1 MTIFVKN
8 MVCDRCIRAVR
19 QAAEAA
25 GLHPLDVELG
35 EVNLAEPPAPEQ
47 LARFRETLRAAGFE
61 LLDDKRQQ
69 LVGRIKA
76 AVVDLVHR
84 RNDDRKVNLSDFLTE
99 KLARD
104 YGSLSALFSE
114 VEGTTIEQFLIRQKV
129 ERVKELL
136 VYDELS
142 LSEIADLLHYS
153 SVAHLSSQFKKV
165 TGLTPS
171 HFKRIREQKRVP
183 LDRV

>member
-19 QAAEAA
+19 QAAETA
-25 GLHPLDVELG
+25 GLAPLDVELG
-35 EVNLAEPPAPEQ
+35 EVLLVEPPPPEQ
-47 LARFRETLRAAGFE
+47 LTHFRENLRIAGFE

-136 VYDELS
+136 VYDEMS
-142 LSEIADLLHYS
+142 LGEIADLLHYS

-171 HFKRIREQKRVP
+171 HFKRIRAQKRVP

>member
-1 MTIFVKN
+1 MTLFIKN
-8 MVCDRCIRAVR
+8 MVCDRCIQAVR
-19 QAAEAA
+19 RSAETA
-25 GLHPLDVELG
+25 GLAPLAVELG
-35 EVNLAEPPAPEQ
+35 EVTFPETPPTEA
-47 LARFRETLRAAGFE
+47 LTRFRDNLQTVGFE
-61 LLDDKRQQ
+61 LLDDRRQQ
-69 LVGRIKA
+69 LAGRIKA

-84 RNDDRKVNLSDFLTE
+84 HNDDRKVNLSDFLTG
-99 KLARD
+99 KLDRD

-183 LDRV
+183 LDKV

>member
-1 MTIFVKN
+1 MTIFIKN

-19 QAAEAA
+19 QAAETA
-25 GLHPLDVELG
+25 GLAPRAVALG
-35 EVNLAEPPAPEQ
+35 EVELAEPPTPEQ
-47 LARFRETLRAAGFE
+47 LTQFRENLQAAGFE

-142 LSEIADLLHYS
+142 LGEIADLLHYS

-171 HFKRIREQKRVP
+171 HFKRIRERKRVP
-183 LDRV
+183 LDAL